1 MSHGIDFVQDVL
13 ISVNED
19 VYTGGLLT
27 QVQVRMPEK
36 LIEEVDKWVAEGRFK
51 SRSDAIK
58 TIVALYEEKEKTR
71 EFYKML
77 NERSRE
83 AEERPDTL
91 IPLED
96 TL

>member
-1 MSHGIDFVQDVL
+1 
-13 ISVNED
+13 
-19 VYTGGLLT
+19 
-27 QVQVRMPEK
+27 MPEK
-36 LIEEVDKWVAEGRFK
+36 LIKEVDRWVAEGRFK

>member
-1 MSHGIDFVQDVL
+1 M
-13 ISVNED
+13 
-19 VYTGGLLT
+19 T

-83 AEERPDTL
+83 AEERPETL